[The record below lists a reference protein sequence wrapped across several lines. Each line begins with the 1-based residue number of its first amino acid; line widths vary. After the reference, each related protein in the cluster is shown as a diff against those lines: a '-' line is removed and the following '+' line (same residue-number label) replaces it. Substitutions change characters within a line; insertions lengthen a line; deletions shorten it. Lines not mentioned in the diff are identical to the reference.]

1 MSTSARGLRVLA
13 AGLRLRLRLRDRPAL
28 PMAVAGILRLVTP
41 VNDGDSVMMSRLGVE
56 ARTSDPQ
63 SPRAHVDRP
72 T

>member
-13 AGLRLRLRLRDRPAL
+13 AGLRLCLRDRPAL

-56 ARTSDPQ
+56 ARRQSQ
-63 SPRAHVDRP
+63 SPRVPEWQSP